1 LKTYLVFEPA
11 DGTGGAESAD
21 RVLFLREKFRW
32 SALFFAP
39 LWMLWHRLWL
49 GLILWLAAEIVIAGA
64 AYAAGL
70 TPEAAA
76 PLLWLPTL
84 IVAFESTEL
93 LRRKLLRKGYREAA
107 VKIGNN
113 LEDAERR
120 FFSEWSLRPQSR
132 LISSVPKKSA
142 PAPAPAVMSAPA
154 LATSPVVGSFPEP
167 GIRK

>member
-1 LKTYLVFEPA
+1 
-11 DGTGGAESAD
+11 
-21 RVLFLREKFRW
+21 
-32 SALFFAP
+32 
-39 LWMLWHRLWL
+39 MLWHRLWL
-49 GLILWLAAEIVIAGA
+49 GLILWLAAVVAIAGA
-64 AYAAGL
+64 AYMAGL

-120 FFSEWSLRPQSR
+120 FFSEWSPRR
-132 LISSVPKKSA
+132 LKSSVPDNSA
-142 PAPAPAVMSAPA
+142 PAPALAVMPAPA
-154 LATSPVVGSFPEP
+154 LAMSPVVGSFPEP
-167 GIRK
+167 GVRK

>member
-49 GLILWLAAEIVIAGA
+49 GLILWLAAVVAIAGA
-64 AYAAGL
+64 AYMAGL

-120 FFSEWSLRPQSR
+120 FFSEWSPRR
-132 LISSVPKKSA
+132 LKSSVPDNSA
-142 PAPAPAVMSAPA
+142 PAPALAVMPAPA
-154 LATSPVVGSFPEP
+154 LAMSPVVGSFPEP
-167 GIRK
+167 GVRK

>member
-1 LKTYLVFEPA
+1 
-11 DGTGGAESAD
+11 
-21 RVLFLREKFRW
+21 
-32 SALFFAP
+32 
-39 LWMLWHRLWL
+39 
-49 GLILWLAAEIVIAGA
+49 
-64 AYAAGL
+64 
-70 TPEAAA
+70 
-76 PLLWLPTL
+76 LLWLPTL

>member
-1 LKTYLVFEPA
+1 MKTYLVFEPA

-49 GLILWLAAEIVIAGA
+49 GLILWLAAVVAIAGA
-64 AYAAGL
+64 AYMAGL

-120 FFSEWSLRPQSR
+120 FFSEWSPRR
-132 LISSVPKKSA
+132 LKSSVPDNSA
-142 PAPAPAVMSAPA
+142 PAPALAVMPAPA
-154 LATSPVVGSFPEP
+154 LAMSPVVGSFPEP
-167 GIRK
+167 GVRK